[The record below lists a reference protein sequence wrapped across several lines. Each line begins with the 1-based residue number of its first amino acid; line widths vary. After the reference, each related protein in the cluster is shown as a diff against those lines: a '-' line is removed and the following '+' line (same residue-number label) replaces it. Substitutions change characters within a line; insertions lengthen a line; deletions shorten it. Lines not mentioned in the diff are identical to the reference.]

1 MPLYIVGKVLYN
13 RKERRR
19 ERWRERERE
28 RETEKLMLADSGQ
41 TRVGVFLRWKDRFST
56 TIDDSTFE

>member
-19 ERWRERERE
+19 ERWRE